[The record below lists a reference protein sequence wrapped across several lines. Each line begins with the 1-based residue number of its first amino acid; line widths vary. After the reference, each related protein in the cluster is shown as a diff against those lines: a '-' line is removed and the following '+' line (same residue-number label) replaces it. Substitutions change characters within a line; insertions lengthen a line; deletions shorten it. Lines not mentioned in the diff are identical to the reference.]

1 MTVKQ
6 QKFASLF
13 VELGNASKAAKQ
25 AGYSEKYA
33 ARNADSHAY
42 QRGFLFCCFC
52 FRHLVF

>member
-42 QRGFLFCCFC
+42 QRGFLFAKIQ
-52 FRHLVF
+52 